1 MYCVFKKL
9 GIANKVQK
17 IKPEHKQ
24 EAKKPSK
31 LFFNNRQNKSVN
43 VNNQF
48 NEKRAKFWDLIRG
61 KIVLIFSLLVIM
73 LIAMLTVS
81 STNLKTLQSELKE
94 FTEKDMAEQLQINQ
108 LATDISKMANAEQSY
123 VITGKDNF
131 LNTYKSKKDAIGT
144 SLKNLNISFK
154 NREKEMK
161 SLTSIEQFYNTY
173 IQYSERVVKARDESG
188 IENAQRLIMAGN
200 GKTAM
205 DYIDVHIGMMNE
217 LLASQNNAQIK
228 QLEAETNRSLLIFLI
243 LTTISVLL
251 AITFGSFLY
260 KSIRRNTY
268 IINTSILDIANAGGD
283 LTRRVKV
290 KTNDEFAQIAGST
303 NTLIESIGELV
314 KRVRDLAENVSSSGQ
329 QLMASADQTS
339 YTIQSIADT
348 TNEIAA
354 GSEQTMRSMTLAVQ
368 KMNLLEESARYLSN
382 DAHQVIKATDQM
394 KSAAYEG
401 GQSVQHSSNVMMS
414 IEETMAN
421 TTETVEA
428 LGKKSNEITSIIRT
442 ITDISE
448 QTNLLAL
455 NAAIEAARAG
465 EHGRG
470 FAVVADEVRKL
481 AEQSQKAAKEVTGI
495 VSSIQHEVK
504 VIVKQNHD
512 GVQTVI
518 RGVEIANETN
528 SSLEKIMYQTND
540 TIQIIEKMVN
550 QIEQTLTY
558 SQEVASSFVE
568 VNQIAE
574 NTAMN
579 SETSAASAE
588 QGSAAMQEI
597 NASAVELSEQADQ
610 LRRVVNE
617 FKI

>member
-1 MYCVFKKL
+1 MYVLKKL
-9 GIANKVQK
+9 GIASKVPK
-17 IKPEHKQ
+17 IKSERKQ

-31 LFFNNRQNKSVN
+31 SFFKNRQNKSVN
-43 VNNQF
+43 VDNHF
-48 NEKRAKFWDLIRG
+48 NDKRTKFWDLIRG

-144 SLKNLNISFK
+144 SLKNLNKSFK
-154 NREKEMK
+154 NKEKEMK

-217 LLASQNNAQIK
+217 LLASQNNAHIK
-228 QLEAETNRSLLIFLI
+228 KLEAETNRSLLIFLI

-251 AITFGSFLY
+251 AIAFGFFLY

-268 IINTSILDIANAGGD
+268 VINTSILDIANAGGD

-394 KSAAYEG
+394 KEAAYEG
-401 GQSVQHSSNVMMS
+401 GKSVQHSSNVMMS

-504 VIVKQNHD
+504 AIVKQNHD

-518 RGVEIANETN
+518 RGVEVANETN

-579 SETSAASAE
+579 SETSAAAAE

-610 LRRVVNE
+610 LRKVVNE